1 MTGGLKQSGSK
12 TERGN
17 NMKKAI
23 TILMVISIM
32 IGLCG
37 CGKSQAVK
45 DTEAAIKEIG
55 DVTADSG
62 RKITTAEKLYHDLEE
77 KEKRKVENYD
87 TLEYSR
93 EVYDALQRRD
103 YYRAICLYAEHDD
116 LNGVKTLMHKFE
128 YGDDAIFVAVTDN
141 NMIVSLSKLSLP
153 GGATM
158 SGSNQWFYYYTFP
171 TGGGLPQRFGLYS
184 DDVYDNLK
192 DFTKAV
198 EGMNSGILQVGEV
211 LCSFDL
217 S

>member
-1 MTGGLKQSGSK
+1 MLK
-12 TERGN
+12 R
-17 NMKKAI
+17 I
-23 TILMVISIM
+23 VIILMVITIL
-32 IGLCG
+32 IGLYG

-45 DTEAAIKEIG
+45 DVEAAINEIG

-62 RKITTAEKLYHDLEE
+62 RKITAAEKIYHDLED
-77 KEKRKVENYD
+77 KEKGKVENYA

-116 LNGVKTLMHKFE
+116 INGIKTLMHKFE
-128 YGDDAIFVAVTDN
+128 YGDDAIYIAVTDN
-141 NMIVSLSKLSLP
+141 KMIVSLSKLSLP

-184 DDVYDNLK
+184 DERFDDIK
-192 DFTKAV
+192 EFEKAV
-198 EGMNSGILQVGEV
+198 KSMSSSFIIKIGEV
-211 LCSFDL
+211 LFTFDV